1 MKHEDLTERII
12 AAFYH
17 VYNILGWGFLE
28 KVYRNA
34 MLHELQ
40 KRGLRVAL

>member
-17 VYNILGWGFLE
+17 VYNTLGWGFLE
-28 KVYRNA
+28 KVYRTPYFTS
-34 MLHELQ
+34 
-40 KRGLRVAL
+40 